1 MNVTAATGD
10 YSIPYLV
17 ESSDSET
24 EPQSLDEDSPSKSIK
39 SSLSSKEL
47 QESSKLKIN
56 KSNSMHLQT
65 I

>member
-39 SSLSSKEL
+39 SSLLSKITRVE
-47 QESSKLKIN
+47 QIEK
-56 KSNSMHLQT
+56 
-65 I
+65 

>member
-24 EPQSLDEDSPSKSIK
+24 EPQSLDEDSPSKEHQIITFIK
-39 SSLSSKEL
+39 RITRVEQIEK
-47 QESSKLKIN
+47 
-56 KSNSMHLQT
+56 
-65 I
+65 